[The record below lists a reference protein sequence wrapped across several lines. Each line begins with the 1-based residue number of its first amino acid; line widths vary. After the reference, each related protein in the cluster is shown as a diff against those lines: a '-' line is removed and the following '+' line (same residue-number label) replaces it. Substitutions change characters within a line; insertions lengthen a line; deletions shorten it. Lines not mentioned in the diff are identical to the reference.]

1 MKNKYYI
8 IKQLVEL
15 LESFEEE
22 DIQQKDLLGFAE
34 WIITRIREEPSLNT
48 GSAPRRSFTD
58 YSQHFA
64 YLKNFD
70 ERARF
75 LEYIS
80 RISRFHEF
88 YIRKY
93 LNGFPLNSRLEYIFL
108 YTVGMMDRAKKT
120 DLINMHLIEY
130 STGMDTIRRLINNEL
145 MEEKPDES
153 DKRVRLL
160 ELTVKGKKV
169 LEDCNVRLKE
179 ERSMFLA
186 CISPNKWKKTLTVLE
201 EINEFHNSIYMN
213 HSNKPPA
220 ELSNLIDSLKHLHK

>member
-8 IKQLVEL
+8 IKQLIEL

-22 DIQQKDLLGFAE
+22 DLQQKDLLGFAE
-34 WIITRIREEPSLNT
+34 WMITRIREEPSLNST
-48 GSAPRRSFTD
+48 GMARRSGLD
-58 YSQHFA
+58 YSEHFA

-70 ERARF
+70 EKARF

-93 LNGFPLNSRLEYIFL
+93 LNELPLNSRLEYIFL
-108 YTVGMMDRAKKT
+108 YTAGMMDRVKKT
-120 DLINMHLIEY
+120 DIINMHLIEY

-145 MEEKPDES
+145 MEEMPDES

-160 ELTVKGKKV
+160 ELTDKGKKV
-169 LEDCNVRLKE
+169 LEECNKRLKE

-186 CISPNKWKKTLTVLE
+186 CISPNKWKKTMTVLG
-201 EINEFHNSIYMN
+201 EINEFHNSIYLS
-213 HSNKPPA
+213 HSDKPSA
-220 ELSNLIDSLKHLHK
+220 ELSNLIDSLKHLYK